1 MTASFVIDAS
11 VVVEFLAPGRHG
23 EAADRVLGG
32 LAWTNPL
39 ELIAPDLLLLEVA
52 EAMRKLALRRA
63 ISFDA
68 ADRSVSSLSQ
78 LAIGTIASGALL
90 VEAWTLRDHMTIYD
104 ASYAALARALE
115 RPLVT
120 LDRKL
125 LRACADTEID
135 AFAADDAEFGRI
147 MRTLEQASG

>member
-1 MTASFVIDAS
+1 VTASFVIDAS

-23 EAADRVLGG
+23 DAADRILGG
-32 LAWTNPL
+32 LAWPTPL

-52 EAMRKLALRRA
+52 EAMRKLALRKA
-63 ISFDA
+63 ISVAA

-90 VEAWTLRDHMTIYD
+90 VEAWTLRDHMTLYD

-120 LDRKL
+120 VDRKL
-125 LRACADTEID
+125 LRACSDVEIE
-135 AFAADDAEFGRI
+135 AFAADDAGLSRI
-147 MRTLEQASG
+147 LTALEQASG

>member
-32 LAWTNPL
+32 LAWPIPL

-52 EAMRKLALRRA
+52 EAMRKLALKKA
-63 ISFDA
+63 VSAEA
-68 ADRSVSSLSQ
+68 AARSVSSLAQ

-90 VEAWTLRDHMTIYD
+90 AEAWTLRDHMTVYD
-104 ASYAALARALE
+104 ASYAALARALD

-120 LDRKL
+120 VDRKL
-125 LRACADTEID
+125 LRACAHADIE
-135 AFAADDAEFGRI
+135 AFAADDAGFGRI
-147 MRTLEQASG
+147 LVALEQASR